1 MPKRLRLLS
10 LIVLAAAVAAPAI
23 AQDAATAQWQQR
35 IESWRAQR
43 AHELDAPDGW
53 LSLIGLDWLKPGANV
68 FGAAS
73 DNSIRIDAQAPA
85 HFGILTV
92 SGTNVQLIALPEG
105 FPAGFQLNGKPAV
118 EGKISTDPNN
128 PTTMTWR
135 GVTMIVLERSGR
147 FALRVKDSNSLTR
160 TSFAGLHWYAPNLDY
175 AVEARW
181 TPYNPPH
188 MLQIPTIIGTTIS
201 LPAPGV
207 AEFTLNGKHLRLE
220 PVLEDPHD
228 NTLFFILRDLTSQTT
243 TYQGARFLR
252 TQLPDHGLTHPGTL
266 ILDFNQL
273 YNPPCAYTPYATCP
287 LPPPQNRLDVAI
299 EAGEQRYSH

>member
-1 MPKRLRLLS
+1 MLQRLRLLS
-10 LIVLAAAVAAPAI
+10 LLILAAIAAPAI

-35 IESWRAQR
+35 IEVWRAQR
-43 AHELDAPDGW
+43 AHDLDSPDGW

-73 DNSIRIDAQAPA
+73 DNSIRIDAIAPA

-92 SGTNVQLIALPEG
+92 SGSTIQLIALPGG
-105 FPAGFQLNGKPAV
+105 FPAGFLVNGKPAV
-118 EGKISTDPNN
+118 EGRISTDAGN
-128 PTTMTWR
+128 PTTMTWH
-135 GVTMIVLERSGR
+135 GVTMIVLERGGR
-147 FALRVKDSNSLTR
+147 FALRVKDSNAPSRLH
-160 TSFAGLHWYAPNLDY
+160 FAGLHWYAPNLNY

-181 TPYNPPH
+181 IPYNPPH

-201 LPAPGV
+201 LPSPGA
-207 AEFTLNGKHLRLE
+207 AEFTLNGKRLRLE

-228 NTLFFILRDLTSQTT
+228 TTLFFILRDETSKTT
-243 TYQGARFLR
+243 TYEGARFLR
-252 TQLPDHGLTHPGTL
+252 TTFPDHGLHKPGML

-273 YNPPCAYTPYATCP
+273 YNPPCAYTRYATCP
-287 LPPPQNRLDVAI
+287 LPPPQNRLNVAI